1 MAPRN
6 KRLKS
11 IHTPPRRDR
20 LAPSQRPPTGED
32 GPTDYQLMRRAET
45 LGYGIY
51 CEIGSPKTLMTGKN
65 DGRSTSTAIGLLR
78 FQDKI
83 TQPQFRA
90 GAMYAYLRSAWF
102 GQPMPKAVSLYRVIH
117 EHLSSDSA
125 IAYREEETSE
135 EKQER
140 MYQMRLEYQR
150 GDGRLQKLPY
160 YTKIRI
166 TLRATII
173 DDLYP
178 TNDKWLQ
185 RLRIGLSELADCWR
199 TDK

>member
-11 IHTPPRRDR
+11 IHTPSRRDR
-20 LAPSQRPPTGED
+20 LAPSQRPPTGDE

-45 LGYGIY
+45 MGEGIY

-65 DGRSTSTAIGLLR
+65 DGRTTSTAIGLLR

-83 TQPQFRA
+83 TAPQFRA
-90 GAMYAYLRSAWF
+90 GAMYAYLRSALF
-102 GQPMPKAVSLYRVIH
+102 GHPTPKAVSLYRVIH

-125 IAYREEETSE
+125 IAFREEETTE

-160 YTKIRI
+160 YTKVRI

-178 TNDKWLQ
+178 ANNTILS
-185 RLRIGLSELADCWR
+185 RLRIGLSELSDVWR